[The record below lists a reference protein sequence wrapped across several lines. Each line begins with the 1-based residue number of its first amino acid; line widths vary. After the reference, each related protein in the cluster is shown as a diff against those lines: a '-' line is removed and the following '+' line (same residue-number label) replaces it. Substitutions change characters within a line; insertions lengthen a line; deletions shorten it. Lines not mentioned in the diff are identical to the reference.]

1 MSKFSEISDEFK
13 ELFFEQRDQ
22 TSIPNWV
29 EFTLY
34 ANNQMKDLYQVRKF
48 DELVEILTSVNIAVL
63 VNEDIFFKLTED
75 QQLLAVKEMLHGIVV
90 DNENDKLSIE
100 KFNFTTYSGLLEK
113 VGSEPMIAYK
123 ESVESLFRAK
133 LEQEDKVKKA
143 KKEKASKK

>member
-13 ELFFEQRDQ
+13 ELFFEQRDE

-34 ANNQMKDLYQVRKF
+34 ANNKMKDLYQVRKF

-75 QQLLAVKEMLHGIVV
+75 QQKLAVKEILHGIVV

-100 KFNFTTYSGLLEK
+100 KFNFTTYSGLLAK
-113 VGSEPMIAYK
+113 VGAEPMIAYK

-133 LEQEDKVKKA
+133 LEEEDKVKKA
-143 KKEKASKK
+143 KKEKAGKK